1 MLLFIFAGFIFG
13 FALSLF
19 FVRRPKA
26 ALIWGLVLG
35 CVPLFL
41 MLGPGNAPV
50 QGIGSVLNFAFFA
63 LGPLMLIPFVASS
76 AALGVAG
83 GAAVLWAAQGRARWV
98 GWVTG
103 VTLVGVAATL
113 TLLPVAKR
121 EIAKRQADAD
131 RNIRTAAI
139 MRADFKGTLAGHQIS
154 FPASPLLHVL
164 HDCAS
169 GVQPGS
175 KGCRTS
181 LNNPV
186 TTFTKPDEVL
196 LHERSDPI
204 SFDLISISAVEA
216 DCSLGEYCLTQEKID
231 RWCHETRPDLTDSI
245 WCRDIPPMQFRLAT
259 IVRAAETTSPSA
271 RDEPELAAGYADTPL
286 GSGQV
291 RCFYAPDPNDT
302 DRQGSGCTLTF
313 TLADGIKAS
322 LGARRAQIISGDPL
336 LLQTIALIPDY
347 WSELTSTR

>member
-1 MLLFIFAGFIFG
+1 MLLIIFAGFIVG

-19 FVRRPKA
+19 FVQRTRVV
-26 ALIWGLVLG
+26 LIWGLVLG
-35 CVPLFL
+35 VGPLAL
-41 MLGPGNAPV
+41 MLGL
-50 QGIGSVLNFAFFA
+50 GIASNESFGMVVHFIIFVLS
-63 LGPLMLIPFVASS
+63 PLVLILPFSIS

-83 GAAVLWAAQGRARWV
+83 GAAVLWIGKGRARWI
-98 GWVTG
+98 GWAAG
-103 VTLVGVAATL
+103 VMLVVVAAAL
-113 TLLPVAKR
+113 TLLPPMLR
-121 EIAKRQADAD
+121 EAAKRQAGAD
-131 RNIRTAAI
+131 RATRAAVI
-139 MRADFKGTLAGHQIS
+139 MRANFKGTLAGHQIS
-154 FPASPLLHVL
+154 FPASPLLHVF

-175 KGCRTS
+175 KGCRTN
-181 LNNPV
+181 LTNPV
-186 TTFTKPDEVL
+186 TIFTKPDEVL

-216 DCSLGEYCLTQEKID
+216 DCGLGEYCLTQEKID

-313 TLADGIKAS
+313 DLADGIKAS
-322 LGARRAQIISGDPL
+322 LGARRAQITSGDPL

-347 WSELTSTR
+347 WSELTSIR